1 MRAALLGATGLVGR
15 EILRTLETRN
25 FPATEVLPLAS
36 SRSRGSR
43 VPFRG
48 GELEVLEVNADS
60 FEGVDIAFFSAGAD
74 ASRKWAPEAKKRGA
88 VVIDNSSAWRMD
100 PDVPLVVPEVNPG
113 AMAGHKGL
121 IANPNC
127 ATIQAVMVLK
137 PLHDTAGLVRLSVV
151 TFQSVSGTGKE
162 AMEELAGNSS
172 AFLSGAEG
180 AASVYPHDI
189 AFDVLPHIGGFDE
202 DGVSEEE
209 WKMIRE
215 SRKILG
221 IPGLE
226 VRCTAVR
233 VPVFR
238 GHSEAVTAIFERAI
252 APGEARDL
260 LSSAPGVRLVDEPSK
275 GLYPTAR
282 SSQGRDPVFVGRIRR
297 DTISEKGLM
306 MWVVSD
312 NLLKGAALNAVQIA
326 ESLAAFR
333 RNAALSAPHRPGRR
347 RIR

>member
-1 MRAALLGATGLVGR
+1 MRVALLGATGLVGR
-15 EILRTLETRN
+15 EMMRTLEARG
-25 FPATEVLPLAS
+25 FPASEVVPLAS

-60 FEGVDIAFFSAGAD
+60 FVGVDIAFFSAGAD
-74 ASRKWAPEAKKRGA
+74 ASRRWAPEAKKKGA

-127 ATIQAVMVLK
+127 ATIQAVMALK
-137 PLHDTAGLVRLSVV
+137 PLHDAAGLVRFSVV

-162 AMEELAGNSS
+162 AIEELAGNSG
-172 AFLSGAEG
+172 AFLSGEEG

-189 AFDVLPHIGGFDE
+189 AFDVLPQIGGFDE

-215 SRKILG
+215 SRKIMG

-238 GHSEAVTAIFERAI
+238 GHSEAVTAIFERVLT
-252 APGEARDL
+252 PGEAREL
-260 LSSAPGVRLVDEPSK
+260 LSSAPGVRLLDEPSK

-282 SSQGRDPVFVGRIRR
+282 GSQGREPVFVGRVRR

-326 ESLAAFR
+326 EALAFR
-333 RNAALSAPHRPGRR
+333 
-347 RIR
+347 